1 MKLSDYVQKTG
12 NFQIVET
19 VKRYA
24 TKGLKIAQER
34 GAMGIYQT
42 VVGFVD
48 VTFENGVYLI
58 YHTDNPVVVNG
69 KIEVPQTIH
78 YQGTD
83 KKQAINI
90 LMNLYDIQA

>member
-1 MKLSDYVQKTG
+1 MKLSDYVQKTS

-24 TKGLKIAQER
+24 TKDLKLAQQK
-34 GAMGIYQT
+34 GAIGIYQT
-42 VVGFVD
+42 VVGYVD
-48 VTFENGVYLI
+48 VTFENGVYTI
-58 YHTDNPVVVNG
+58 YHTDKPVMMNG

-78 YQGTD
+78 YRGND
-83 KKQAINI
+83 KKQAVNV